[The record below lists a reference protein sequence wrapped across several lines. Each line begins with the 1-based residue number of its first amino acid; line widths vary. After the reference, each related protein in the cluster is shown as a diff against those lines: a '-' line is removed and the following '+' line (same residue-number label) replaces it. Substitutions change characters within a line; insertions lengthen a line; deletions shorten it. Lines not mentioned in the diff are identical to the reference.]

1 MVAIPRLEFPGIQ
14 SNIATDVWYYCMLVD
29 LTGSND
35 RVLVATGF
43 IQGEGLENART
54 SEVVDVTAGED
65 KTCES
70 LDQAPNNRFA
80 IIFDHFF

>member
-1 MVAIPRLEFPGIQ
+1 MFV
-14 SNIATDVWYYCMLVD
+14 N

-65 KTCES
+65 KTCKS
-70 LDQAPNNRFA
+70 LDQAPNNRFT